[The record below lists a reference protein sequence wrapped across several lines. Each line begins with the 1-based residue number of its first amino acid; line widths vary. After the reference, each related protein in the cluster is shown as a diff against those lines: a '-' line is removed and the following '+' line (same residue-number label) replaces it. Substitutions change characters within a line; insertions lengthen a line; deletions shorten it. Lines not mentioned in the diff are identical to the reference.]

1 MAHESEIINTYK
13 HPFVGIKWPVIGS
26 NGDEYRVT
34 MRDSGFDCTC
44 IAFRKCKH
52 IKEVEKRI
60 VGED

>member
-26 NGDEYRVT
+26 KGDTYNVT
-34 MRDSGFDCTC
+34 MYASGFDRTC

-52 IKEVEKRI
+52 IEEAAERI
-60 VGED
+60 LPND